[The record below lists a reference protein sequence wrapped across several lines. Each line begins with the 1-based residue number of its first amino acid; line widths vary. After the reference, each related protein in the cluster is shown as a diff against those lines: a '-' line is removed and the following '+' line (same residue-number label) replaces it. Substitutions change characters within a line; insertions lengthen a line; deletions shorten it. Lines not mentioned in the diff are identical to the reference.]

1 MRTCAVIC
9 LAALIL
15 PAAVAGAQEDFEYI
29 LPAFAYHHPGVGD
42 NLWSSEV
49 FITNPNS
56 LPAMVRLG
64 DFLPGQMD
72 IPVPCYPPQGIPRE
86 VPPLSTI
93 VWPARDVAREFGCA
107 TEIVGG
113 LSFLSDRELSIT
125 SRMVNE
131 KVVDSPVEDGFIPG
145 FGLEVP
151 ASASDEATVP
161 DERLLIPTLVWHP
174 EACANPAFET
184 AIGVVNLEQQ
194 AVTVTLS
201 FTGDDRPDQVV
212 INHRPTISPFEFTVR
227 RRGWKQVSLGPP
239 EGEGGEC
246 KPPRVFDV
254 VLDPSGSVIV
264 YATVV
269 DRSTQDGRVVQPVPI
284 IEGSTAGGR

>member
-1 MRTCAVIC
+1 MRTFAVVC
-9 LAALIL
+9 VAALIL

-56 LPAMVRLG
+56 VPAMVRLG
-64 DFLPGQMD
+64 EFFPGRME

-113 LSFLSDRELSIT
+113 LSILSDRVLSVT

-131 KVVDSPVEDGFIPG
+131 KVADSPVDDGFIPG
-145 FGLEVP
+145 FGFEIP
-151 ASASDEATVP
+151 ASASDEATVS

-184 AIGVVNLEQQ
+184 AIGVVNLEQY

-212 INHRPTISPFEFTVR
+212 INRRPMISPFEFTVR

-246 KPPRVFDV
+246 IPPRVFDV
-254 VLDPSGSVIV
+254 VLDPSGSVIA

-284 IEGSTAGGR
+284 IEGATAGGR